1 HFRGQLWYVMQ
12 DRASGRYHR
21 FSPAAHFVISL
32 MNGVRTVR
40 EIWETA
46 CKRLG
51 DDTLTQNE
59 TIRLLG
65 QLHQS
70 DVLHGDVPPD
80 VDEMA
85 ARSAKLRRRKLIVSV
100 LNPIAVRVPLFD
112 PDKVLDAAAPLI
124 RYLFSWPAAV
134 ASSAIVA
141 YALIL
146 AASHWSEL

>member
-1 HFRGQLWYVMQ
+1 MDESFYSPSWYRVADLQPRLVSHAKIHRQHFRGQLWYVMQ
-12 DRASGRYHR
+12 DRASGRFHR
-21 FSPAAHFVISL
+21 FSPAAYFVISL
-32 MNGVRTVR
+32 MNGARTVR

-51 DDTLTQNE
+51 DDTLTQND

-85 ARSAKLRRRKLIVSV
+85 ARSQKMRRRKLIVSV
-100 LNPIAVRVPLFD
+100 LNP
-112 PDKVLDAAAPLI
+112 
-124 RYLFSWPAAV
+124 
-134 ASSAIVA
+134 
-141 YALIL
+141 
-146 AASHWSEL
+146 